1 MAKLSKTHRKE
12 IDMTITANPH
22 ELLHQAASVL
32 EERGKTHG
40 DFENNFQ
47 LIADL
52 FSLRIGRDFH
62 PYEVCI
68 LLECVKDARMF
79 ANPTNV
85 DNYLDGI
92 NYRAFAALFAQDYI
106 NSQAAN
112 SGVAYIKKAELKK
125 ADLRPVEVVN
135 KSATA
140 LSKIKTSYKP
150 EIAAAINLDQLGADI
165 ERAAT
170 TL

>member
-1 MAKLSKTHRKE
+1 
-12 IDMTITANPH
+12 MTITVNPH
-22 ELLHQAASVL
+22 EMLYKAAEIL
-32 EERGKTHG
+32 QERGQTHG

-47 LIADL
+47 LIADI

-62 PYEVCI
+62 PYEVCV

-92 NYRAFAALFAQDYI
+92 NYRAFAAIFAQDYVV
-106 NSQAAN
+106 SQAAN

-125 ADLRPVEVVN
+125 ADLKPVEVVN
-135 KSATA
+135 KSKAA
-140 LSKIKTSYKP
+140 SKPAVSTTPLPAISIEDLEN
-150 EIAAAINLDQLGADI
+150 EIMAS
-165 ERAAT
+165 
-170 TL
+170 

>member
-1 MAKLSKTHRKE
+1 
-12 IDMTITANPH
+12 MTITANPH
-22 ELLHQAASVL
+22 ELLHQAANVL
-32 EERGKTHG
+32 QERAQTHG

-47 LIADL
+47 LIADI

-62 PYEVCI
+62 PYEVCV

-92 NYRAFAALFAQDYI
+92 NYRAFAALFAQDYVG
-106 NSQAAN
+106 SQAAN
-112 SGVAYIKKAELKK
+112 SGVAYIKKNELKK
-125 ADLRPVEVVN
+125 ADMNPVQVINKGAGVLN
-135 KSATA
+135 KSTF
-140 LSKIKTSYKP
+140 KPKTVNQVEPSTV
-150 EIAAAINLDQLGADI
+150 AVNLDNLSDEI

-170 TL
+170 I

>member
-1 MAKLSKTHRKE
+1 
-12 IDMTITANPH
+12 MTITANPH
-22 ELLHQAASVL
+22 EMLVHAANIL
-32 EERGKTHG
+32 QERGATHG

-47 LIADL
+47 LIADI

-79 ANPTNV
+79 ANPGNI

-106 NSQAAN
+106 EKAS
-112 SGVAYIKKAELKK
+112 SEVTYKKKAEIKK
-125 ADLRPVEVVN
+125 GEMKAVEIV
-135 KSATA
+135 
-140 LSKIKTSYKP
+140 SKPAPKTK
-150 EIAAAINLDQLGADI
+150 INVESLPAELA
-165 ERAAT
+165 R
-170 TL
+170 

>member
-1 MAKLSKTHRKE
+1 
-12 IDMTITANPH
+12 MTITVNPH
-22 ELLHQAASVL
+22 EMLYKAAEIL
-32 EERGKTHG
+32 QERGQTHG

-47 LIADL
+47 LIADI

-62 PYEVCI
+62 PYEVCV

-92 NYRAFAALFAQDYI
+92 NYRAFAAIFAQDYVV
-106 NSQAAN
+106 SQAAN

-125 ADLRPVEVVN
+125 ADLKPVEVVN
-135 KSATA
+135 KSKAA
-140 LSKIKTSYKP
+140 SKASVSTTPLPAISIEDLEN
-150 EIAAAINLDQLGADI
+150 EIMAS
-165 ERAAT
+165 
-170 TL
+170 

>member
-1 MAKLSKTHRKE
+1 
-12 IDMTITANPH
+12 MTITASPH
-22 ELLHQAASVL
+22 ELLHKAADVL
-32 EERGKTHG
+32 QERAQTHG

-62 PYEVCI
+62 PYEVCV

-79 ANPTNV
+79 ANPRNV

-92 NYRAFAALFAQDYI
+92 NYKAFAALFAEDYI
-106 NSQAAN
+106 TSQAAV

-125 ADLRPVEVVN
+125 ADMKPVEVVN
-135 KSATA
+135 KAVKAKLPQPQSTVQTLVGGNGTTTA
-140 LSKIKTSYKP
+140 
-150 EIAAAINLDQLGADI
+150 AVNLDAL
-165 ERAAT
+165 AAEIT
-170 TL
+170 R